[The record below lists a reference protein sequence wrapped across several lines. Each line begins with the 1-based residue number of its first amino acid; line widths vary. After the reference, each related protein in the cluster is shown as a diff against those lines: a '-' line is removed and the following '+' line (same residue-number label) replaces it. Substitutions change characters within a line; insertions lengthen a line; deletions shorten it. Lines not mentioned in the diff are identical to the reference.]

1 MSDLYT
7 VLHSSVFKFFINLL
21 RLQVEELNAMAKENE
36 KNPVVMP
43 NSKFNG
49 STSTPLVCEHKE
61 MEVPH
66 FALGLC
72 ETCYKDVSSF
82 FLA

>member
-1 MSDLYT
+1 
-7 VLHSSVFKFFINLL
+7 
-21 RLQVEELNAMAKENE
+21 MAKENE

-82 FLA
+82 FLAQVFACFEPILIFNVYY